1 MGGGS
6 AQIVALPTSA
16 YWSDKPVHS
25 LKALRELIY
34 VKSYL
39 GYGASH
45 MEKRMLRGQAAA
57 AKAKAKARGG
67 SAAAAAA
74 AVAADNPCG
83 RVVCYCTMYTRLLF
97 AACVFNRLLTEG

>member
-1 MGGGS
+1 MNFGALDVGGGS

-67 SAAAAAA
+67 SAAAV
-74 AVAADNPCG
+74 VAADNPCG
-83 RVVCYCTMYTRLLF
+83 RVYLPPHHVHALNHSLLAF
-97 AACVFNRLLTEG
+97 